1 MAVGE
6 YQLPEMLAISGVKL
20 GCANARIKPT
30 EQDDVTVISLPEGS
44 TVAAVFTKN
53 AFCAAPVTIAKGHL
67 AQTTPKYLLINT
79 GNANAGTGEQGFKAA
94 LDTVNALAK
103 LTDVNANQILPFSTG
118 VIGEPLPTE
127 KIINALAPAINDANA
142 QGWQRAATAI
152 LTTDTRPK
160 GVSREVVIADKVLRV
175 TGICKGS
182 GMIHPNMAT
191 MLAYVAI
198 EAKASKAVLQ
208 ELLNQANE
216 ASFNSITVD
225 GDTSTNDAALLIA
238 NGNAEVD
245 LDALNSHDFELVQAV
260 ITETFIEL
268 AQLIIKDGEGASK
281 FVEVN
286 VVGGADYTE
295 CKQVAFTVAHSPL
308 VKTALFASDANW
320 GRILA
325 AVGRAGL
332 HDLDVNK
339 VQLFLDDVLIADN
352 GGRADSYT
360 EEQGAAVMTQE
371 AITITVSLNRGD
383 AQAKVWTCDFSHDY
397 VSINADYRS

>member
-1 MAVGE
+1 MAVGD
-6 YQLPEMLAISGVKL
+6 YSLPSLLPIGGVGL

-30 EQDDVTVISLPEGS
+30 EQDDVTIIALPDEA

-53 AFCAAPVTIAKGHL
+53 AFCAAPVTIAKEHL
-67 AQTTPKYLLINT
+67 AKTTPKYLLINT

-94 LDTVNALAK
+94 LETVNALAD
-103 LTDVNANQILPFSTG
+103 LRGVNADQILPFSTG
-118 VIGEPLPTE
+118 VIGEPLPVD
-127 KIINALAPAINDANA
+127 KIINVLKEASDDINA

-152 LTTDTRPK
+152 LTTDTREK
-160 GVSREVVIADKVLRV
+160 GVSREIDIAGKTLTI

-198 EAKASKAVLQ
+198 EAKASKNLLQ
-208 ELLNQANE
+208 RLLNKANE

-238 NGNAEVD
+238 NGSEVLD
-245 LDALNSHDFELVQAV
+245 LDALADAELEQVQAV
-260 ITETFIEL
+260 ITQVFIEL
-268 AQLIIKDGEGASK
+268 AQLIIKDGEGATK

-286 VVGGADYTE
+286 VTAGVDYAE
-295 CKQVAFTVAHSPL
+295 CKQVAFTIAHSPL

-325 AVGRAGL
+325 AVGRAGIK
-332 HDLDVNK
+332 DLDVNK
-339 VQLFLDDVLIADN
+339 VQLYLDDVLIADN
-352 GGRADSYT
+352 GARATSYT
-360 EEQGAAVMTQE
+360 EEQGAKVMVQDT
-371 AITITVSLNRGD
+371 ITITLALNRGD